1 VLAKEYCRNAL
12 VTMALASAK
21 PNNEWSVNTVHR
33 PNKLPMNKAYK
44 DNENKKCSQIEEVP
58 KTFLTRTQ
66 KLADKADYTIYKL
79 GFKFC

>member
-1 VLAKEYCRNAL
+1 MQWSVLAKEYWRNAL

-58 KTFLTRTQ
+58 QTFFNSNPKT
-66 KLADKADYTIYKL
+66 
-79 GFKFC
+79 G

>member
-1 VLAKEYCRNAL
+1 
-12 VTMALASAK
+12 
-21 PNNEWSVNTVHR
+21 
-33 PNKLPMNKAYK
+33 MNKAYK

-79 GFKFC
+79 GFKFCWKEMVSKLCQVYLSTFDLIFSNF